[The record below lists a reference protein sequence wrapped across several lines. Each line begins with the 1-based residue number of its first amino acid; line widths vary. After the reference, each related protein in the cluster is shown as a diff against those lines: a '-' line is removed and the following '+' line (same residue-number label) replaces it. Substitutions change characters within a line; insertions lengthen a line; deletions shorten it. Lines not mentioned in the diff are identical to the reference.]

1 METTNQ
7 YLALDVGRTHY
18 VTYMRHVGYVVVA
31 SEKFPHCMLPGM
43 PPYVKH
49 VMCMGQELVLI
60 IDLARFENGVE
71 IKEKTYTYTFIVILA
86 YQGKLAGILTDRVS
100 LLSVQAGMKEELNP
114 ITQRMILNFN
124 GENFV
129 MLSVPKFYEEMK
141 ERRI

>member
-1 METTNQ
+1 METTDQ
-7 YLALDVGRTHY
+7 YLAFDVGRTHY
-18 VTYMRHVGYVVVA
+18 VTCMKYVGYVVAA

-43 PPYVKH
+43 PAYVKH
-49 VMCMGQELVLI
+49 VMCMGQELVPI
-60 IDLARFENGVE
+60 IDLARFENGVK